1 MFAKLYGDLPS
12 IDRKERRPFTGADAK
27 RAFDWNATN
36 LGASTDSDYFA
47 RLEKVNDEATT
58 QGLAGNHRVAYS
70 PGLFEHLFAEYGTLQ
85 ACLPKLD
92 SIEPMDE
99 PPTATNFAPCFSK
112 EFPIDAALV
121 KMSWYRASFGTQALD
136 MPVYDT
142 SADTIRDKLSGRSD
156 GGGWGK
162 GVAKATPKDDEI
174 YTVQMSD
181 GTKFRMPALHLVTK
195 ETREWLWI
203 TIWWA
208 PDADSDFGADR
219 PAEIARLGAPWSH
232 YKMSV
237 VVAFEEKDPDPRG
250 GFDGSLGDALEA
262 AYAGVGGPSWAS
274 NPYLEKGAPNAQ
286 SNCVGC
292 HQHAGTQE
300 NSESILADPVR
311 FPKASRTKVR
321 KNFPM
326 DYLWAVSSA
335 PERLAG
341 ILDDQIKHYDTID
354 R

>member
-1 MFAKLYGDLPS
+1 
-12 IDRKERRPFTGADAK
+12 
-27 RAFDWNATN
+27 
-36 LGASTDSDYFA
+36 
-47 RLEKVNDEATT
+47 
-58 QGLAGNHRVAYS
+58 
-70 PGLFEHLFAEYGTLQ
+70 
-85 ACLPKLD
+85 
-92 SIEPMDE
+92 
-99 PPTATNFAPCFSK
+99 
-112 EFPIDAALV
+112 
-121 KMSWYRASFGTQALD
+121 
-136 MPVYDT
+136 
-142 SADTIRDKLSGRSD
+142 
-156 GGGWGK
+156 
-162 GVAKATPKDDEI
+162 
-174 YTVQMSD
+174 MSD